1 MPTPAKGYVWAGE
14 RIPGTTTVI
23 GRWKDSGGLLQWAF
37 KQGQNGASHLYE
49 QAEKA
54 ADIGTLAHALIEAH
68 INGEIAKSPAPVEQ
82 AMLDKAA
89 QAYSQYIEWE
99 RQTRIEL
106 VSKFQEIQLVSPAY
120 RFGGTPDA
128 IGKIDGQYVLMD
140 WKSSNAVYPD
150 YLIQLAAYK
159 HLVEEGVRMDNG
171 EPLGIKIAACH
182 LLRVSKDFPD
192 FEHRKFVDL
201 ELPWRQFVR
210 FREAYDDDKILKA
223 RVK

>member
-1 MPTPAKGYVWAGE
+1 MPTPKSGYSWAGE
-14 RIPGTTTVI
+14 KLPGTTTVI
-23 GRWKDSGGLLQWAF
+23 GRFKDSGGLLQWAF
-37 KQGQNGASHLYE
+37 KQGQSGAAHLYE

-54 ADIGTLAHALIEAH
+54 ADIGTLAHEYIEQH
-68 INGEIAKSPAPVEQ
+68 INGYPVVYDANDEKQCKANQ
-82 AMLDKAA
+82 AFT
-89 QAYSQYIEWE
+89 QYIEWE

-106 VSKFQEIQLVSPAY
+106 VSKFQEIQLVSPKY

-128 IGKIDGQYVLMD
+128 IGRFDGNYVLLD

-150 YLIQLAAYK
+150 YLVQIAAYK
-159 HLVEEGVRMDNG
+159 HLIEEGVSMDTG
-171 EPLGIKIAACH
+171 EPLGIQIAACH

-192 FEHRKFVDL
+192 FEHRSFTDL

-210 FREAYDDDKILKA
+210 FREAYEDDKVLKA